1 MRRYNYLH
9 NLRFQICIVL
19 TIFVLSS
26 LCSIS
31 INATSLNI
39 DGANETI
46 VSKTVEYFDDGNSV
60 IITIAE
66 RVAKVAD
73 RATAY
78 SKSGS
83 KTYTMCNSSGNV
95 LWKFTVHGTFSVN
108 AGVSATCTKT
118 SYSTSNIASGWSL
131 KTGSSYASGNKA
143 IGDGTFEHKVLFIVT
158 ETKSCHVVLTCDV
171 NGNLS

>member
-1 MRRYNYLH
+1 MKKIFSMVLA
-9 NLRFQICIVL
+9 IV
-19 TIFVLSS
+19 ILSS
-26 LCSIS
+26 FCSIS
-31 INATSLNI
+31 INAAAPSI
-39 DGANETI
+39 DKSNERI
-46 VSKTVEYFDDGNSV
+46 ISETVKYYADGSSV
-60 IITIAE
+60 VITVAE
-66 RVAKVAD
+66 RVTKVAD

-83 KTYTMCNSSGNV
+83 KTYTMCNSGGDV

-108 AGVSATCTKT
+108 AGVSATCTNT

-131 KTGSSYASGNKA
+131 KSGSSYASSNKA

>member
-1 MRRYNYLH
+1 MKRI
-9 NLRFQICIVL
+9 FSIVL
-19 TIFVLSS
+19 AIVVLSS

-31 INATSLNI
+31 ITAATPSI
-39 DGANETI
+39 DKSNERI
-46 VSKTVEYFDDGNSV
+46 ISETVEYYADGSSAV
-60 IITIAE
+60 ITIAE
-66 RVAKVAD
+66 ETTEIGD

-78 SKSGS
+78 TKSGS
-83 KTYTMCNSSGNV
+83 KTYTMRNSSGDV

-108 AGVSATCTKT
+108 VGVSATCTNT

-131 KTGSSYASGNKA
+131 KSGSSYASSNKA

>member
-1 MRRYNYLH
+1 MKRI
-9 NLRFQICIVL
+9 ICIAL
-19 TIFVLSS
+19 MIFVLSS
-26 LCSIS
+26 LCSIP
-31 INATSLNI
+31 INADVSSV
-39 DGANETI
+39 DKSNERI
-46 VSKTVEYFDDGNSV
+46 ISETVEYYADGSSAV
-60 IITIAE
+60 ITIAE
-66 RVAKVAD
+66 KVTKVSD

-108 AGVSATCTKT
+108 TGVSATCTNT

-131 KTGSSYASGNKA
+131 KSGSSYASGNKA

>member
-1 MRRYNYLH
+1 MKRI
-9 NLRFQICIVL
+9 ICIAL
-19 TIFVLSS
+19 MIFVLSS

-31 INATSLNI
+31 INADVSSV
-39 DGANETI
+39 DKSNERI
-46 VSKTVEYFDDGNSV
+46 ISETVEYYADGSSAV
-60 IITIAE
+60 ITIAE
-66 RVAKVAD
+66 KVTKVSD
-73 RATAY
+73 RATVY
-78 SKSGS
+78 TKSGS

-108 AGVSATCTKT
+108 AGVSATCTNT

-131 KTGSSYASGNKA
+131 KSGSSYASGNKA

>member
-1 MRRYNYLH
+1 MKK
-9 NLRFQICIVL
+9 IISIVL
-19 TIFVLSS
+19 AIVVLFSF
-26 LCSIS
+26 CSIS
-31 INATSLNI
+31 INADTPSINNLNERI
-39 DGANETI
+39 ISE
-46 VSKTVEYFDDGNSV
+46 TVEYYADGSSAV
-60 IITIAE
+60 ITIAE
-66 RVAKVAD
+66 GTAEIGD

-78 SKSGS
+78 TKSGS
-83 KTYTMCNSSGNV
+83 KTYTARNSSGNV

-108 AGVSATCTKT
+108 AGVSATCTNT

-131 KTGSSYASGNKA
+131 KSGSSYASSNKA